1 MKQRILLLCL
11 CIVSLLHTSC
21 KKEGPDEIRI
31 RVKNASSYR
40 FESVYVNTS
49 GGENRYGA
57 LVTKQVS
64 DYAVYKGAYNYA
76 YIKVM
81 INGREMLL
89 RPTDYVGETPL
100 DPGKYTY
107 VVDVEDL
114 SDGRLKLT
122 FEAP

>member
-1 MKQRILLLCL
+1 MKQLILLLCL

-21 KKEGPDEIRI
+21 KKEDSGEIRI

-49 GGENRYGA
+49 GGENEYGPLA
-57 LVTKQVS
+57 AKQVS

-76 YIKVM
+76 YIKVV
-81 INGREMLL
+81 INGREMSLQ
-89 RPTDYVGETPL
+89 PTDYVGETPL

-114 SDGRLKLT
+114 SNGRLKLT
-122 FEAP
+122 FETP